1 MTNLIRK
8 HIRLAPLV
16 MSIVIVGALA
26 AFLVLAN
33 SPGAVMA
40 QDTGDVDP
48 CAGMTKSERGA
59 HLLSGGM
66 CGVPT
71 AEPTPQPTMTPGP
84 EPQAGGFVANAV
96 EGRKVELE
104 WPSVAGATGYE
115 IRFRNLDMAGALWT
129 TRSVSAGTQMYTL
142 EDADLM
148 DGALYEIQLRGD
160 NQTPAEAG
168 SLEILGPVIQF
179 SSETPFKVATGEPA
193 DDWRLP
199 RASLAKGDVVRYS
212 IVPSL
217 PKGLSYGQEEG
228 DDHVDLLVS
237 EYPYIIG
244 AVGHTVGGSRQFY
257 RLKGCD
263 IDEGVVNEDSCDT
276 HIFQVI
282 ITPATVKPL
291 ADVIRDRKYT
301 IGEALNPAHPLNQFP
316 QVGLAGGTGFEYKLL
331 NTEGYQELDLPGL
344 TFNGNTRQLSGTP
357 ERPIGWVRV
366 AYRATQPGIDVYHE
380 AEFTITI
387 VEIPRQECRVGLNY
401 EDTLR
406 VYNETN
412 QVGSANFTVRAD
424 SNSYYVLPIG
434 EKGQRGAGENRTRTF
449 ELITVKK
456 EGGDLS
462 APNANVLPAGFQ
474 VVRLMV
480 DQDSVNPLNDLY
492 TRQGFHMPGE
502 AVTVTPQM
510 MSDDGRYEDPE
521 PDYPETDNGY
531 RLAIGVSDKDMLK
544 EEHYLSCFI
553 VHDTDNDTGETDSSA
568 VVFSLNALPD
578 LSARDWVIELTSGRK
593 TSELDVDQAFTT
605 DAALLNFKTMYV
617 DDDAARNAGTGCIAN
632 EAANPKDIVSWTT
645 GDDNKVVFTAKDV
658 TETMTQRVQVTASLK
673 TGGAEACVQVR
684 ITVFHSDDQPSIDQ
698 PSMLTA
704 PTSVM
709 AMSDAAGMATVSWTP
724 GDNALGHLVLLF
736 NADFSGDP
744 MVGTPTGNAH
754 TFSAV
759 PAGSYIAVVVSYRSV
774 SDYDYEALNSVVTVQ

>member
-1 MTNLIRK
+1 M
-8 HIRLAPLV
+8 
-16 MSIVIVGALA
+16 
-26 AFLVLAN
+26 
-33 SPGAVMA
+33 
-40 QDTGDVDP
+40 
-48 CAGMTKSERGA
+48 
-59 HLLSGGM
+59 
-66 CGVPT
+66 
-71 AEPTPQPTMTPGP
+71 
-84 EPQAGGFVANAV
+84 
-96 EGRKVELE
+96 
-104 WPSVAGATGYE
+104 
-115 IRFRNLDMAGALWT
+115 
-129 TRSVSAGTQMYTL
+129 
-142 EDADLM
+142 
-148 DGALYEIQLRGD
+148 
-160 NQTPAEAG
+160 
-168 SLEILGPVIQF
+168 
-179 SSETPFKVATGEPA
+179 
-193 DDWRLP
+193 
-199 RASLAKGDVVRYS
+199 
-212 IVPSL
+212 
-217 PKGLSYGQEEG
+217 
-228 DDHVDLLVS
+228 
-237 EYPYIIG
+237 
-244 AVGHTVGGSRQFY
+244 
-257 RLKGCD
+257 
-263 IDEGVVNEDSCDT
+263 
-276 HIFQVI
+276 
-282 ITPATVKPL
+282 
-291 ADVIRDRKYT
+291 
-301 IGEALNPAHPLNQFP
+301 
-316 QVGLAGGTGFEYKLL
+316 
-331 NTEGYQELDLPGL
+331 
-344 TFNGNTRQLSGTP
+344 
-357 ERPIGWVRV
+357 
-366 AYRATQPGIDVYHE
+366 
-380 AEFTITI
+380 
-387 VEIPRQECRVGLNY
+387 
-401 EDTLR
+401 
-406 VYNETN
+406 
-412 QVGSANFTVRAD
+412 RAD

-492 TRQGFHMPGE
+492 TRQGFHMPE
-502 AVTVTPQM
+502 DAVTVTPQM

-578 LSARDWVIELTSGRK
+578 LSARDWVIELTGDRN

-605 DAALLNFKTMYV
+605 DAALLNFATMYV

-645 GDDNKVVFTAKDV
+645 GDDKVVFTAKEV

-684 ITVFHSDDQPSIDQ
+684 ITVFHSDDQPL
-698 PSMLTA
+698 MLTA

-774 SDYDYEALNSVVTVQ
+774 SDYEYEALNSVVTVQ

>member
-1 MTNLIRK
+1 MTDKIRK
-8 HIRLAPLV
+8 RLGPVSVVATIAVLG
-16 MSIVIVGALA
+16 ILAAFIALA
-26 AFLVLAN
+26 ALPDIT
-33 SPGAVMA
+33 SA
-40 QDTGDVDP
+40 QGPPPPPPPPSGDGP
-48 CAGMTKSERGA
+48 PAPPA
-59 HLLSGGM
+59 PPSGDG
-66 CGVPT
+66 PP
-71 AEPTPQPTMTPGP
+71 APPPPPEQQPTMTPGP

-96 EGRKVELE
+96 EGRKVELK

-115 IRFRNLDMAGALWT
+115 IRFRNLDMAGAPWT
-129 TRSVSAGTQMYTL
+129 VQSVSAGTQMYTL
-142 EDADLM
+142 EDADLV

-160 NQTPAEAG
+160 NQTWAEAR

-179 SSETPFKVATGEPA
+179 SSDTPFEVDTGQPVN
-193 DDWRLP
+193 WRLP
-199 RASLAKGDVVRYS
+199 RVSLAKGDEVRYS

-228 DDHVDLLVS
+228 DDHVNLLVNQ
-237 EYPYIIG
+237 YPRIKGGI
-244 AVGHTVGGSRQFY
+244 GHTVGGSSQFY

-263 IDEGVVNEDSCDT
+263 IDEGLVNEDSCDT

-291 ADVIRDRKYT
+291 ADVIRDREYT
-301 IGEALNPAHPLNQFP
+301 IGEALDLAHPLNQFP
-316 QVGLAGGTGFEYKLL
+316 QVGLAGGPGFEYKLL

-357 ERPIGWVRV
+357 ERPIGSVRV
-366 AYRATQPGIDVYHE
+366 AYRATQPDSDVYHE

-406 VYNETN
+406 VYDETN
-412 QVGSANFTVRAD
+412 KVGSANFTVRAD

-480 DQDSVNPLNDLY
+480 DEDSVNPLNDLY
-492 TRQGFHMPGE
+492 TRQGFHMPE
-502 AVTVTPQM
+502 DAVIPQM

-578 LSARDWVIELTSGRK
+578 LSARDWVIELTSDRN

-605 DAALLNFKTMYV
+605 DAALLNFATMYV
-617 DDDAARNAGTGCIAN
+617 DDDAARNAGTGCIAD

-645 GDDNKVVFTAKDV
+645 GDEKVVFTAKEV

-684 ITVFHSDDQPSIDQ
+684 ITVFHPDDQ

-704 PTSVM
+704 PTSLM

-774 SDYDYEALNSVVTVQ
+774 SDYEYEALSSVVTVQ

>member
-1 MTNLIRK
+1 MTDKIRK
-8 HIRLAPLV
+8 RLGPMSVVATIAV
-16 MSIVIVGALA
+16 MGLLA
-26 AFLVLAN
+26 AFIALAVLPETA
-33 SPGAVMA
+33 SAQPAPPPPPG
-40 QDTGDVDP
+40 T
-48 CAGMTKSERGA
+48 T
-59 HLLSGGM
+59 
-66 CGVPT
+66 
-71 AEPTPQPTMTPGP
+71 PTPTPGGGGPPPPPPPPTSQPPPVQQPTMTPGP
-84 EPQAGGFVANAV
+84 EPQAGGLVANAV

-104 WPSVAGATGYE
+104 WPSVAGATGYD
-115 IRFRNLDMAGALWT
+115 IRFRNLDMAGAPWT
-129 TRSVSAGTQMYTL
+129 MRSVSAGTQMYTL

-148 DGALYEIQLRGD
+148 DGALYEVQLRGN
-160 NQTPAEAG
+160 NQTWAEAR

-179 SSETPFKVATGEPA
+179 SSETPFEKNTGQPV
-193 DDWRLP
+193 DFLLP
-199 RASLAKGDVVRYS
+199 RVSLAKGDKVRYS

-237 EYPYIIG
+237 QNPRITGGI
-244 AVGHTVGGSRQFY
+244 VHTVGGSRQFY

-263 IDEGVVNEDSCDT
+263 IDEGLVNEDSCDT

-291 ADVIRDRKYT
+291 ADVIRDREYT
-301 IGEALNPAHPLNQFP
+301 IGEALKPAHPLNQFP
-316 QVGLAGGTGFEYKLL
+316 QVGLAGGAGFEYKLL

-366 AYRATQPGIDVYHE
+366 AYRATQPDSDVYHE

-387 VEIPRQECRVGLNY
+387 VEILRQECRVGLNY
-401 EDTLR
+401 EDTLE
-406 VYNETN
+406 VYNKTDK
-412 QVGSANFTVRAD
+412 VGSANFTVRAD

-462 APNANVLPAGFQ
+462 APKANVLPAGFQ

-492 TRQGFHMPGE
+492 TRQGFHMPE
-502 AVTVTPQM
+502 DAVIPQM

-521 PDYPETDNGY
+521 PLYPETDNGY

-553 VHDTDNDTGETDSSA
+553 VHDTDDDTGETDSSA

-578 LSARDWVIELTSGRK
+578 LSARDWVIELTSDPTSDRN

-605 DAALLNFKTMYV
+605 DAALLNFATKYV

-632 EAANPKDIVSWTT
+632 AAANPKDIVRWTT
-645 GDDNKVVFTAKDV
+645 DGDKVIFTAKEV

-684 ITVFHSDDQPSIDQ
+684 ITVFHSDDQ

-774 SDYDYEALNSVVTVQ
+774 SDYEYEALNSVVTVQ

>member
-1 MTNLIRK
+1 MTNRIRK

-40 QDTGDVDP
+40 QDPGGVDP
-48 CAGMTKSERGA
+48 CAGMTENERAA
-59 HLLSGGM
+59 HILNGGM

-71 AEPTPQPTMTPGP
+71 AEPTPQL
-84 EPQAGGFVANAV
+84 QAGGFVANAV
-96 EGRKVELE
+96 QGRKVELE
-104 WPSVAGATGYE
+104 WPSVAGATGYD
-115 IRFRNLDMAGALWT
+115 IRFRNLDMAGAPWT
-129 TRSVSAGTQMYTL
+129 MRSVSAGTQMYTL
-142 EDADLM
+142 EDADLI
-148 DGALYEIQLRGD
+148 DGALYEVQLRAD
-160 NQTPAEAG
+160 NQTWAEAR

-179 SSETPFKVATGEPA
+179 SSETPFKVDTGQPV
-193 DDWRLP
+193 DWRLP
-199 RASLAKGDVVRYS
+199 RASLAKGDEVRYS

-228 DDHVDLLVS
+228 DDHVDLLVNQ
-237 EYPYIIG
+237 YPRITG
-244 AVGHTVGGSRQFY
+244 GVGHTVGGSRQFY

-301 IGEALNPAHPLNQFP
+301 IGEALQPAHPLNQFP
-316 QVGLAGGTGFEYKLL
+316 QVGLAGGAGFEYKLL
-331 NTEGYQELDLPGL
+331 NIRGGYQELDLPGL

-357 ERPIGWVRV
+357 ERPIGKFYV
-366 AYRATQPGIDVYHE
+366 AYRATQPDSDVYHE

-406 VYNETN
+406 VYDETDK
-412 QVGSANFTVRAD
+412 VGSANFTVRAD

-462 APNANVLPAGFQ
+462 APNANVLPAGLQ
-474 VVRLMV
+474 VVKLMV

-492 TRQGFHMPGE
+492 TRQGFHMPE
-502 AVTVTPQM
+502 KAVTPQM
-510 MSDDGRYEDPE
+510 MDDGRYEDPE

-578 LSARDWVIELTSGRK
+578 LSARDWVIELTSDRN
-593 TSELDVDQAFTT
+593 TSELDVDEAFTT
-605 DAALLNFKTMYV
+605 DAALLNFATMYV
-617 DDDAARNAGTGCIAN
+617 DDGAARSAETGCIAN

-645 GDDNKVVFTAKDV
+645 GGDKVVFTAREV

-684 ITVFHSDDQPSIDQ
+684 ITVFHPDDQ

-704 PTSVM
+704 PTDVT
-709 AMSDAAGMATVSWTP
+709 ATSDAPGMVAVNWTS

-744 MVGTPTGNAH
+744 MVGMPSGNSH
-754 TFSAV
+754 TFSGV
-759 PAGSYIAVVVSYRSV
+759 PVGSYIAVVVSYRSV
-774 SDYDYEALNSVVTVQ
+774 SDYEYEALNSVATVR

>member
-1 MTNLIRK
+1 MTDKIRK
-8 HIRLAPLV
+8 RLGPVSVVATIAVLG
-16 MSIVIVGALA
+16 ILAAFIALA
-26 AFLVLAN
+26 ALPDIT
-33 SPGAVMA
+33 SA
-40 QDTGDVDP
+40 QGPPPPPPPPSGDGP
-48 CAGMTKSERGA
+48 PPPPPPP
-59 HLLSGGM
+59 SGDG
-66 CGVPT
+66 PP
-71 AEPTPQPTMTPGP
+71 APPAPPEQQPTMTPGP

-96 EGRKVELE
+96 EGRKVELK
-104 WPSVAGATGYE
+104 WPSVAGATGYD
-115 IRFRNLDMAGALWT
+115 IRFRNLDMAGAPWT
-129 TRSVSAGTQMYTL
+129 VQSVSAGTQMYTL
-142 EDADLM
+142 EDADLV

-160 NQTPAEAG
+160 NQTWAEAR

-179 SSETPFKVATGEPA
+179 SSDTPFEVDTGQPV
-193 DDWRLP
+193 DWRLP
-199 RASLAKGDVVRYS
+199 RVSLAKGDKVRYS

-237 EYPYIIG
+237 QYPRIEGGI
-244 AVGHTVGGSRQFY
+244 GHTVGGSSQFY

-291 ADVIRDRKYT
+291 ADVIRDREYT
-301 IGEALNPAHPLNQFP
+301 IGEALDLAHPLNQFP
-316 QVGLAGGTGFEYKLL
+316 QVGLAGGAGFEYKLL

-357 ERPIGWVRV
+357 ERPIGSVRV
-366 AYRATQPGIDVYHE
+366 AYRATQPDSDVYHE

-412 QVGSANFTVRAD
+412 KVGSANFTVRAD

-492 TRQGFHMPGE
+492 TRQGFHMPE
-502 AVTVTPQM
+502 DVVIPQM
-510 MSDDGRYEDPE
+510 MSAGRYEDPE

-578 LSARDWVIELTSGRK
+578 LSARDWVIELTSARN

-605 DAALLNFKTMYV
+605 DAALLNFATMYV

-632 EAANPKDIVSWTT
+632 EAASPKDIVSWTT
-645 GDDNKVVFTAKDV
+645 DGGKVVFTAKEV

-684 ITVFHSDDQPSIDQ
+684 ITVFHPDDQ

-774 SDYDYEALNSVVTVQ
+774 SDYEYEALNSVVTVQ